1 MALEHQDFQLTD
13 EQLTKIN
20 EYTAGEGGAYA
31 KEGEGPAMGGLKLE
45 IIWTPGLGRS
55 ITAYFDGS
63 QMGCIIEK

>member
-1 MALEHQDFQLTD
+1 MALEHEDFQLTD

-20 EYTAGEGGAYA
+20 EYSARIGAAYA

-55 ITAYFDGS
+55 ITAYYDGS
-63 QMGCIIEK
+63 QEGCIIEE